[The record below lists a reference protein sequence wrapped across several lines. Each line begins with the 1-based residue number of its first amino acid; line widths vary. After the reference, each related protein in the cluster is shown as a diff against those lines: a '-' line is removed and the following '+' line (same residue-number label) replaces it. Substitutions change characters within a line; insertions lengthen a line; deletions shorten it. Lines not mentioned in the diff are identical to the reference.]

1 MSTQLEEKINGKW
14 QHAYPITT
22 LEAVNDIATNKN
34 LNDIFKSYNHIY
46 LPLKKNSKKA
56 TRLQVPHSMRRRGL
70 FITYE
75 CKNGH
80 LITEY
85 YNSDSTIN
93 KDFGDCKNWIHYL
106 DNDLTRDIVNEK
118 LGWYILD

>member
-1 MSTQLEEKINGKW
+1 MSTQLKEKINGEW
-14 QHAYPITT
+14 QFIYPITT
-22 LEAVNDIATNKN
+22 LDAIKDIDTNKN
-34 LNDIFKSYNHIY
+34 IKDIFKSYNHIY
-46 LPLKKNSKKA
+46 LPSKNNKKD

-85 YNSDSTIN
+85 YNSDSVTDYN
-93 KDFGDCKNWIHYL
+93 FGDCKNWVHYL
-106 DNDLTRDIVNEK
+106 NNDLTREIINER
-118 LGWYILD
+118 LSWYILD